1 MNLIKQ
7 FLLDTITQ
15 LNNHHQKIIREDKS
29 KKQKTKKKTPYEEY
43 KWKKKK
49 NTLFSVSLILLRV
62 SYEKSQAC
70 ADTPLRRQ
78 LVIVSHREL
87 DLYERGHIVTHLSR
101 YSMNSSTRA
110 HESKPHMQKQITLEE
125 KVCSCLSLYAF
136 LVTREDTAAAIQ
148 MTMKQTFLYL
158 SIWCYYATGL

>member
-1 MNLIKQ
+1 M
-7 FLLDTITQ
+7 
-15 LNNHHQKIIREDKS
+15 
-29 KKQKTKKKTPYEEY
+29 
-43 KWKKKK
+43 KKKK

-158 SIWCYYATGL
+158 SI